1 MEGASLYCLYVVI
14 CYYSSCC
21 CMFASSIAKERYDI
35 YKKNKQENEIKNNNE
50 IINNINYLVDEPEN
64 HIISMSE
71 IDIPVKKMK
80 ISAHNT
86 PAKLKYKPS
95 ERYIKMTQY
104 SSLDVLYE

>member
-1 MEGASLYCLYVVI
+1 MEGASLYCLYIVI

-35 YKKNKQENEIKNNNE
+35 YKKNKQEKEIKNNF
-50 IINNINYLVDEPEN
+50 NILIDEPEN

-86 PAKLKYKPS
+86 SAKLKYKPS